1 MQVFMRVLETAGT
14 KAASGAY
21 AAALGA
27 IAANTTPR
35 LPAELTAVYVRI
47 EDDRKYQ
54 RSVGAPPC

>member
-1 MQVFMRVLETAGT
+1 MRVLETTGT

-21 AAALGA
+21 VASLAA
-27 IAANTTPR
+27 IAGSATPR

-54 RSVGAPPC
+54 RIVGELGSR